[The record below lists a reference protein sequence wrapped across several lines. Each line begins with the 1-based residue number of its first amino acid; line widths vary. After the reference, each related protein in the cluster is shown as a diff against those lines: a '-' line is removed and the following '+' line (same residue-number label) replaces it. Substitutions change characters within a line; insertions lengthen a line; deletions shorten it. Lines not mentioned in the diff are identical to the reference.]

1 MDSFVYKILDIR
13 NFEEFVNFANKYPLA
28 KKNNKQLRFMIQM
41 LGNNTNYV

>member
-1 MDSFVYKILDIR
+1 MDSFVYEILDIR

-28 KKNNKQLRFMIQM
+28 NKPNKQLRFMIQM